1 MSATRTASMLR
12 SRATTAPGWRPL
24 LLALVAVAAIAG
36 VAACEGPA
44 PAPVGAN
51 PSPGDRIHR
60 QAQEA
65 LARWADAVGRSG
77 GASITFAGEM
87 TSQVGDWESSV
98 GENNEAALLAG
109 NVEAATPL
117 PEDQPPR
124 DEVRWLDGS
133 KVHVSVLSAAAAFED
148 LVAAGDPTACPDCRP
163 LRITDAQLA
172 TTLIETSRGP
182 ANAPTWVF
190 SIAGTSVTV
199 TRIAVDE
206 SVTVVPP
213 PWNADDPPVGVSIE
227 GATGSEDSRTL
238 QVSFTGAV
246 KRQDEPCGADYTTE
260 AVESALAV
268 VVIVTEH
275 RNAEPG
281 GCDAIGRT
289 RTAEVMLKDPL
300 GERAVLEIKQGL
312 PVTVVAP

>member
-1 MSATRTASMLR
+1 MRAIRTASML
-12 SRATTAPGWRPL
+12 
-24 LLALVAVAAIAG
+24 AAI
-36 VAACEGPA
+36 VLIAACEGPA

-51 PSPGDRIHR
+51 PSPADRIHR
-60 QAQEA
+60 QAQDA

-77 GASITFAGEM
+77 GASITFVGEM
-87 TSQVGDWESSV
+87 TSQVGTWESSV
-98 GENNEAALLAG
+98 GDNNKMALGAG
-109 NVEAATPL
+109 RVEAATPL

-133 KVHVSVLSAAAAFED
+133 KVAVSVLSAAASLEA

-163 LRITDAQLA
+163 LRVTDAQLA
-172 TTLIETSRGP
+172 STLIETSKGP
-182 ANAPTWVF
+182 ANVPTWVF

-199 TRIAVDE
+199 TRVAVDE

-227 GATGSEDSRTL
+227 AATGSADSRKL
-238 QVSFTGAV
+238 QVSFIGAV
-246 KRQDEPCGADYTTE
+246 KTKDEPCGADYSTE
-260 AVESALAV
+260 AVESTLAV

-275 RNAEPG
+275 RNAAPG
-281 GCDAIGRT
+281 GCEAVGRT
-289 RTAEVMLKDPL
+289 RTAEVTLKDQL

-312 PVTVVAP
+312 PVAVVAP